1 MSLGVKRELF
11 GDIYEY
17 HDVFYVLMDL
27 KIYDYV
33 KNNLNLIK
41 HSKVKLSLSD
51 ESIEITHQYTCKT
64 FIVSSFRLDKIVSS
78 IYNLPRS
85 KAVNYIRSGFVKVN
99 HKEVEEISYLCNNSD
114 IISLRRYGRVK
125 IVDTKRVT
133 KQNNYVI
140 EGYFYK

>member
-1 MSLGVKRELF
+1 MK
-11 GDIYEY
+11 
-17 HDVFYVLMDL
+17 VLKL
-27 KIYDYV
+27 HTNI
-33 KNNLNLIK
+33 L
-41 HSKVKLSLSD
+41 VKLLLFLHFD
-51 ESIEITHQYTCKT
+51 LI
-64 FIVSSFRLDKIVSS
+64 KIVSS